1 MTLILAV
8 VLGHQTFYVD
18 GQRSYQITRLQV
30 ISGDISAQGTTGDLT
45 MDRKRIPGGHI
56 SLWLHGGAG
65 ENGEKSLVRINLPL
79 EGSFENNWGD
89 SLEKWLVSLEIKT
102 TRL

>member
-1 MTLILAV
+1 MA
-8 VLGHQTFYVD
+8 
-18 GQRSYQITRLQV
+18 
-30 ISGDISAQGTTGDLT
+30 
-45 MDRKRIPGGHI
+45 HI
-56 SLWLHGGAG
+56 SLWLPGGAG

-102 TRL
+102 MRL